1 MGTSGFNATVD
12 LRYLWMRQKRLQGS
26 HFANDEQAGA
36 FNQMVIDGKIDPCL
50 GEVYTFDQIGL
61 CHQLM
66 HEGKQPLG
74 VMAALVS
81 APRQGLKDLP

>member
-1 MGTSGFNATVD
+1 M
-12 LRYLWMRQKRLQGS
+12 
-26 HFANDEQAGA
+26 
-36 FNQMVIDGKIDPCL
+36 
-50 GEVYTFDQIGL
+50 FDQIPL

-81 APRQGLKDLP
+81 AKTTGMRDID